1 MKVKYIEYSYITPKH
16 YEYILDE
23 IYTYDDLYKSLLK
36 LLNLKEEYSKLIV
49 DKENGASYWEFT
61 TPNGVITAREG
72 RIELIDKEWCIW
84 NL

>member
-1 MKVKYIEYSYITPKH
+1 MKIKYIEYSYITPKH
-16 YEYILDE
+16 YEYVLDE

-61 TPNGVITAREG
+61 TPFGVITAREG
-72 RIELIDKEWCIW
+72 KIKLIDKE
-84 NL
+84 

>member
-16 YEYILDE
+16 YEYVLDE

-36 LLNLKEEYSKLIV
+36 LLNLKEEYSELIV

-61 TPNGVITAREG
+61 TLNGVITAREG
-72 RIELIDKEWCIW
+72 KIKLIDKE
-84 NL
+84 